1 VYVCVYVCVCVSA
14 CTHTHHPPHPPKIHT
29 HTRFLL
35 ISSSSSTSLHLV
47 EAQDPL
53 ELEESNV
60 RLKPYLKQLNAL
72 KASLSTQLREL
83 EDSRAFIALGISKE
97 ASEAM
102 IKKAYH
108 SKAIKLRT
116 FICTRRQ
123 AHTIPAHLILPYLS
137 LPFSHPFIDP
147 IPSYPY
153 LTRSYPTLPS
163 TN

>member
-1 VYVCVYVCVCVSA
+1 
-14 CTHTHHPPHPPKIHT
+14 
-29 HTRFLL
+29 
-35 ISSSSSTSLHLV
+35 
-47 EAQDPL
+47 
-53 ELEESNV
+53 V

-116 FICTRRQ
+116 FIYTCRQ
-123 AHTIPAHLILPYLS
+123 THTIPAHPILPYLS
-137 LPFSHPFIDP
+137 LPFSHPFTDP
-147 IPSYPY
+147 I
-153 LTRSYPTLPS
+153 LF
-163 TN
+163 